1 MRELAPSSNVVDW
14 GESGGDFGERYVV
27 RQNLTR
33 GLKGASV
40 LMVLALVLA
49 GCTQQS
55 MLGWLPTERGLTNQ
69 VDRVIDLWVVSWVVL
84 LIVGIV
90 TWLLILWAA
99 IVYRRRKGQTGLPS
113 QLRYNMPIE
122 TFYTVLPLILVLGFF
137 AFTARDQVIIEAPLE
152 NPDVSIEVYGKRW
165 AWDFNYLNENVYSA
179 GIQAQEI
186 PGGGVDN
193 ALLPKLY
200 LPVNKKVEIIIESR
214 DVIHSFWVIDFLY
227 KKDMIPART
236 NYWYFIPQQEGVFR
250 GKCAELCG
258 EYHSLMLFEVHVVS
272 EAQYNQKIQELRAAG
287 NVGRLGP
294 EVNVL
299 QNLPGTTPA
308 SGRE

>member
-1 MRELAPSSNVVDW
+1 LKKNKRERD
-14 GESGGDFGERYVV
+14 VV
-27 RQNLTR
+27 RPNLKR
-33 GLKGASV
+33 GLKSASV
-40 LMVLALVLA
+40 FTILAVVLA

-84 LIVGIV
+84 LIVGVV
-90 TWLLILWAA
+90 TWILIIWAA
-99 IVYRRRKGQTGLPS
+99 VVYRRRKGQTGLPV

-122 TFYTVLPLILVLGFF
+122 TFYTVVPLILVLGFF
-137 AFTARDQVIIEAPLE
+137 AFTARDQVAIEAPLAD
-152 NPDVSIEVYGKRW
+152 PDVSIEVYGKRW
-165 AWDFNYLNENVYSA
+165 AWDFNYLSENVYSA

-186 PGGGVDN
+186 PGGGIDN

-200 LPVNKKVEIIIESR
+200 LPVNKSVEIKIESR

-236 NYWYFIPQQEGVFR
+236 NYWYFVPQQEGVFR

-272 EAQYNQKIQELRAAG
+272 EAEYARQIGALRGAG

-294 EVNVL
+294 ELNVL

-308 SGRE
+308 SERE

>member
-1 MRELAPSSNVVDW
+1 VHQR
-14 GESGGDFGERYVV
+14 F
-27 RQNLTR
+27 TR
-33 GLKGASV
+33 SFKSASV
-40 LMVLALVLA
+40 LALVALVLA

-55 MLGWLPTERGLTNQ
+55 MLGWMPTERGLTNQ

-84 LIVGIV
+84 LIVGVI
-90 TWLLILWAA
+90 TWVLIIWAA
-99 IVYRRRKGQTGLPS
+99 VVYRRRKGQTGMPA

-122 TFYTVLPLILVLGFF
+122 TFYTVVPLILVLGLF
-137 AFTARDQVIIEAPLE
+137 AFTARDQIEIETPLE

-179 GIQAQEI
+179 GIQAREL
-186 PGGGVDN
+186 PGGTIDRDV
-193 ALLPKLY
+193 LPKLY
-200 LPVNKKVEIIIESR
+200 LPVDQKVEIKIESR
-214 DVIHSFWVIDFLY
+214 DVIHSFWIIDFLY

-236 NYWYFIPQQEGVFR
+236 NYWYFIPQEEGVFS

-272 EAQYNQKIQELRAAG
+272 QAEYDRQISGLRAEG

-294 EVNVL
+294 ELNVL
-299 QNLPGTTPA
+299 QNLPGTAPV
-308 SGRE
+308 SEREE

>member
-1 MRELAPSSNVVDW
+1 MRQRS
-14 GESGGDFGERYVV
+14 
-27 RQNLTR
+27 TR

-40 LMVLALVLA
+40 FTLLALVLA

-55 MLGWLPTERGLTNQ
+55 MLGWMPTERGLTNQ

-84 LIVGIV
+84 LVIGVI
-90 TWLLILWAA
+90 TWILIIWAA
-99 IVYRRRKGQTGLPS
+99 VVYRRRQGQTGMPA

-122 TFYTVLPLILVLGFF
+122 TFYTVVPLILVLGLF
-137 AFTARDQVIIEAPLE
+137 AFTARDQIAIETPLAD
-152 NPDVSIEVYGKRW
+152 PDVSIEVYGKRW
-165 AWDFNYLNENVYSA
+165 AWDFNYLNENVYEA
-179 GIQAQEI
+179 GIQAREL
-186 PGGGVDN
+186 PGGSIDN
-193 ALLPKLY
+193 EALPKLY
-200 LPVNKKVEIIIESR
+200 LPVDQKVEIKIESR

-236 NYWYFIPQQEGVFR
+236 NYWYFIPQEEGVFR

-272 EAQYNQKIQELRAAG
+272 QAEYDRHISGLRVEG

-294 EVNVL
+294 ELNVL
-299 QNLPGTTPA
+299 QNLPGTAPA
-308 SGRE
+308 IEREE

>member
-1 MRELAPSSNVVDW
+1 MRHTLK
-14 GESGGDFGERYVV
+14 
-27 RQNLTR
+27 R
-33 GLKGASV
+33 GLKGASLLTV
-40 LMVLALVLA
+40 LIVALA
-49 GCTQQS
+49 GCTQQAT
-55 MLGWLPTERGLTNQ
+55 LGWLPTERGLTNQ

-84 LIVGIV
+84 LIVGVV

-99 IVYRRRKGQTGLPS
+99 IVYRRRRGQTGMPQ

-122 TFYTVLPLILVLGFF
+122 TFYTVVPLILVLAFF

-152 NPDVSIEVYGKRW
+152 DPDVSIEVYGKRW
-165 AWDFNYLNENVYSA
+165 AWDFNYLTEDVYSS

-186 PGGGVDN
+186 PGGGVDT

-258 EYHSLMLFEVHVVS
+258 EFHSLMLFEVHVVS
-272 EAQYNQKIQELRAAG
+272 EAEYNQQIQALRQAG
-287 NVGRLGP
+287 NVGRLGA
-294 EVNVL
+294 EYNVL

-308 SGRE
+308 SERD

>member
-1 MRELAPSSNVVDW
+1 MRP
-14 GESGGDFGERYVV
+14 
-27 RQNLTR
+27 NLKR
-33 GLKGASV
+33 GLKSASV
-40 LMVLALVLA
+40 FTILAVVLA

-84 LIVGIV
+84 LIVGVV
-90 TWLLILWAA
+90 TWILIIWAA
-99 IVYRRRKGQTGLPS
+99 VVYRRRKGQTGLPV

-122 TFYTVLPLILVLGFF
+122 TFYTVVPLILVLGFF
-137 AFTARDQVIIEAPLE
+137 AFTARDQVAIEAPLAD
-152 NPDVSIEVYGKRW
+152 PDVSIEVYGKRW
-165 AWDFNYLNENVYSA
+165 AWDFNYLSENVYSA

-186 PGGGVDN
+186 PGGGIDN

-200 LPVNKKVEIIIESR
+200 LPVNKSVEIKIESR

-236 NYWYFIPQQEGVFR
+236 NYWYFVPQQEGVFR

-272 EAQYNQKIQELRAAG
+272 EAEYARQIGALRGAG

-294 EVNVL
+294 ELNVL

-308 SGRE
+308 SERE